1 MKKKDPFMD
10 KNAMSLLFVQEIKTK
25 KEQSKQKRLK
35 PMAYIKGKRS
45 EPNLIFFKYE
55 SNEEIT
61 HKHA

>member
-1 MKKKDPFMD
+1 MD

-45 EPNLIFFKYE
+45 EPNLIFLSMSQAK
-55 SNEEIT
+55 
-61 HKHA
+61 K

>member
-45 EPNLIFFKYE
+45 EPNLIFLSMSQTK
-55 SNEEIT
+55 
-61 HKHA
+61 K